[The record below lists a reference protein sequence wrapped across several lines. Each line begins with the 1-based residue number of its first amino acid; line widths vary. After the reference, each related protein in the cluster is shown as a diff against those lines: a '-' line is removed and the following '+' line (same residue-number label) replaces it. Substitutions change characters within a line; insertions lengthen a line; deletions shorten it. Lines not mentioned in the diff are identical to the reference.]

1 MSDINWKVGDTLVY
15 ENALNQ
21 GETKIVRETPTTFVL
36 KNGYKIKKGRRYPMG
51 EHGYGVPSYYSTNEP
66 EGQKTLERMIRHSRI
81 CKLSRFDWKKLS
93 DEKIDLILKIL
104 EEKQN
109 EKEQNG

>member
-15 ENALNQ
+15 ENTWNM
-21 GETKIVRETPTTFVL
+21 GETKIDRETTTTFVL

-51 EHGYGVPSYYSTNEP
+51 VHGLGAPCYYSTNEP
-66 EGQKTLERMIRHSRI
+66 EGQKILARKIRYSKI
-81 CKLSRFDWKKLS
+81 CKLSNFDWKKLS

>member
-36 KNGYKIKKGRRYPMG
+36 KNGDKIKKGRRYPMG
-51 EHGYGVPSYYSTNEP
+51 EHGYGVPRYYSTNEP
-66 EGQKTLERMIRHSRI
+66 EGPKILERIIRYRRI
-81 CKLSRFDWKKLS
+81 CKLSRFNW
-93 DEKIDLILKIL
+93 EK
-104 EEKQN
+104 
-109 EKEQNG
+109 